1 MISFLLLVIISDY
14 LAVSGSVTKLLMC
27 EGAQLCK
34 QRIASEMGGNG
45 HFDHPVFLPLEK
57 RGL

>member
-1 MISFLLLVIISDY
+1 MISFLLVIISDY
-14 LAVSGSVTKLLMC
+14 LAVSASVTKLLLC

-45 HFDHPVFLPLEK
+45 CFDHLAFLPLEK